1 MNEKATNDSAKLG
14 TNPNGDE
21 GRDAVHIAI
30 VPCRA
35 AQYLSSGCP
44 VALNRNGEAV
54 SSGPGQAV
62 GVVDPF
68 RPDAMAVQTGQW
80 FWLCLY
86 PKTIT
91 SLRHVWEHP
100 AFPLS
105 KGASKPMPRHSS
117 ANKEE
122 SKAWLK
128 EYVRKHCFYWADEID
143 GGLMLFLNYVKDQR
157 WIYYAGSDCHGL
169 SDVDD
174 ADELFRHLSIVL
186 DRRIDASYFEAF
198 TCSC

>member
-1 MNEKATNDSAKLG
+1 MNEKATDSAKLG
-14 TNPNGDE
+14 TTPNGDE

-35 AQYLSSGCP
+35 GQVLDGGTP
-44 VALNRNGEAV
+44 VRLNNEGLAVQCRPGE
-54 SSGPGQAV
+54 AV

-68 RPDAMAVQTGQW
+68 IPDIPGVEKGDW

-91 SLRHVWEHP
+91 GLRHAWEHP
-100 AFPLS
+100 AFPPS
-105 KGASKPMPRHSS
+105 EGASKQTPQPSS

-143 GGLMLFLNYVKDQR
+143 GGLMLFLNYVTEHR
-157 WIYYAGSDCHGL
+157 WIYFAGSDCHSL
-169 SDVDD
+169 DDVDD
-174 ADELFRHLSIVL
+174 ADELFRHLSVVL